1 MRIERTRR
9 LCVED
14 LRGPLVSR
22 QEGLRR
28 LDWKKEASKVVRFMA
43 RFLESNLKRLKRT
56 RELTCVVNEGFL
68 LAFEFSQQGEMGI
81 ERRAIIP
88 GAQVGD
94 HTGEPVVHGTRRDK
108 PEMKHTHGRYSKTYS
123 TVTLFARL
131 RGRSTSML
139 RNVAT

>member
-68 LAFEFSQQGEMGI
+68 VRWGSNAGPSYRVLRSAITPASRLYTAPVGTSQ
-81 ERRAIIP
+81 R
-88 GAQVGD
+88 
-94 HTGEPVVHGTRRDK
+94 
-108 PEMKHTHGRYSKTYS
+108 
-123 TVTLFARL
+123 
-131 RGRSTSML
+131 
-139 RNVAT
+139 